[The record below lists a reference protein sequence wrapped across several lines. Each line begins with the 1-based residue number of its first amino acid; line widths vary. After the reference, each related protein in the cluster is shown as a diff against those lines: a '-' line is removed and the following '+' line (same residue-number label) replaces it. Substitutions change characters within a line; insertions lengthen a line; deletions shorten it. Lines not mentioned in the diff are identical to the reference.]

1 MHTHTL
7 SPSLTHTLAHNIL
20 AVLTGRWLTWG
31 KFKNV
36 CSDCGGDVLAGWRFT
51 CFCFSCPSLN
61 LEFRSLMLLVTVD
74 AGLRFSTTVPA
85 PNAMQPPNQN
95 AHHLAGRDSNTLRL
109 YLCFRECL
117 PRACVCVCVRA
128 RA

>member
-1 MHTHTL
+1 MNSDINAFFMQFQSKYMFVHYSNIYSPMFALEDAL
-7 SPSLTHTLAHNIL
+7 SPSLPPSHTHTQ
-20 AVLTGRWLTWG
+20 T
-31 KFKNV
+31 
-36 CSDCGGDVLAGWRFT
+36 
-51 CFCFSCPSLN
+51 PSLPFSGGSRG
-61 LEFRSLMLLVTVD
+61 ESSKMCARTVAEMCLQVGVLPD
-74 AGLRFSTTVPA
+74 
-85 PNAMQPPNQN
+85 AMQPPNQN